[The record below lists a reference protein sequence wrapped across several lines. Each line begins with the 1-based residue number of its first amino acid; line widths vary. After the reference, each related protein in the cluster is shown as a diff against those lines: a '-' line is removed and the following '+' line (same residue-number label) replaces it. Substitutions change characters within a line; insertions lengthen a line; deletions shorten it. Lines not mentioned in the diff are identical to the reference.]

1 MQLLME
7 HIDGNLEFYFH
18 GVVGIR
24 MIKLGALGPYQLQ
37 RTIKACGL
45 SHNMHLQN
53 WKIFNC
59 CLNI

>member
-7 HIDGNLEFYFH
+7 HIDGNFEFYFH
-18 GVVGIR
+18 GLVGIR

-53 WKIFNC
+53 
-59 CLNI
+59 